1 MPKRYPDEPKTYN
14 KLLIR
19 EINIG
24 ILRLQQK
31 ILNMGNKVREIPV
44 KQRISDTSHTIILI

>member
-24 ILRLQQK
+24 IVRLQQK